1 MITFALPKGRLM
13 GPILRALGPY
23 APDTEALDTRALV
36 VPGRGVRF
44 LLLKPPDVPAY
55 VERGVAQ
62 LGVVGLD
69 LLREE
74 PADVLEPLALTLGRC
89 RLCLCSR
96 PGVDLA
102 ARVRQGRLRI
112 GTRYPRLAGIELG
125 RRGLVADIIP
135 LHGSVELAVVTQL
148 ADAIVDLVETGETL
162 RANGLVVRD
171 ELMDISARVVVNR
184 AAFALDMGRL
194 APMLRTL
201 EETCGA

>member
-1 MITFALPKGRLM
+1 M

-23 APDTEALDTRALV
+23 APSAAALDTRALV
-36 VPGRGVRF
+36 IPGQDGTVRF

-69 LLREE
+69 LLREH
-74 PADVLEPLALTLGRC
+74 PADVLEPLPLSLGRC

-96 PGVDLA
+96 PGVDLL

-112 GTRYPRLAGIELG
+112 GTRYPHLAAAELG
-125 RRGLVADIIP
+125 RRGLIADIIA
-135 LHGSVELAVVTQL
+135 LNGSVELAVVANL

-162 RANGLVVRD
+162 RANGLVIRE
-171 ELMDISARVVVNR
+171 ELMDVSARVVVNR
-184 AAFALDMGRL
+184 AAFALDEARL
-194 APMLRTL
+194 TPLLRTL